1 MPFNML
7 VTSCYVQ
14 GTSFKDKDPNSPK
27 VSIQLKDSNS
37 EKILFFVID
46 DENNPKSKF
55 REFFN
60 MKGSGEKI
68 CDLLV
73 YYSNDSN
80 GQDSLI
86 VAETKGTDFERAA
99 NQIINTYQKLISNT
113 GFCSNGYCK
122 KLNLK
127 VCCISNRGRIVGIDD
142 KKKKAKDKVIKTTK
156 LNKKDCDFIE
166 PTRFYSFITGTSTSN
181 KQKKKK

>member
-14 GTSFKDKDPNSPK
+14 GTSFKDIDPKSPK
-27 VSIQLKDSNS
+27 LSFTLKDSNS
-37 EKILFFVID
+37 ERAMFFLID

-60 MKGSGEKI
+60 MNEPGEKI

-73 YYSNDSN
+73 YYSDDATGKN
-80 GQDSLI
+80 SLI
-86 VAETKGTDFERAA
+86 ITETKGTDFEGAA
-99 NQIINTYQKLISNT
+99 NQIINTYNKLKLNN
-113 GFCSNGYCK
+113 GFCKNGYCK
-122 KLNLK
+122 DLNLK
-127 VCCISNRGRIVGIDD
+127 ACCVSNRAKKVGVNN
-142 KKKKAKDKVIKTTK
+142 KKKKAMDRIIKTTN

-166 PTRFYSFITGTSTSN
+166 PNMFYSFITGN
-181 KQKKKK
+181 KQKMKK